1 MGLYGSAYVF
11 VARDFCIFLGER
23 KIALKFLLFL
33 QSADQYFEFCHIGNT
48 IKTIKN
54 HKPLWYQNSI
64 GYNNYLRSFQ
74 AGAAF

>member
-48 IKTIKN
+48 IKTIKIIN
-54 HKPLWYQNSI
+54 HYGIKIPSGTI
-64 GYNNYLRSFQ
+64 II
-74 AGAAF
+74 